1 MDNKE
6 YEELYIMYCFVKALS
21 ITAVIFGTAL
31 MTADLITA
39 QFTFLK
45 GISYL
50 LGIVFS
56 LFLYFYASDYYID
69 DDNMGA

>member
-1 MDNKE
+1 MDNND
-6 YEELYIMYCFVKALS
+6 YEALYLMYCFVKALS
-21 ITAVIFGTAL
+21 ITAVIFGTSL
-31 MTADLITA
+31 LVADLITS

-45 GISYL
+45 GVSYL
-50 LGIVFS
+50 LGIVAS

>member
-1 MDNKE
+1 MDNNE

-31 MTADLITA
+31 MTADLITC

-45 GISYL
+45 GVSYL

-69 DDNMGA
+69 DDNMGV

>member
-56 LFLYFYASDYYID
+56 LFLYFYTSEYYID
-69 DDNMGA
+69 DDNMGV

>member
-56 LFLYFYASDYYID
+56 LFLYFYASEYYID
-69 DDNMGA
+69 DDNMGV